1 MYANMGGEKRIFN
14 KNKRLNI
21 MNRVFIIGGRSYNVS
36 DPTIEKL
43 SLAGKHLEKE
53 IDKASG
59 KDTFEEIFN
68 NMSKETLC
76 KALSCLIYGD
86 LSLVDEL
93 SIGEKNE
100 LVEALS
106 LIYTG
111 LENSCVKLFK
121 IADSICRLAAKPK
134 E

>member
-1 MYANMGGEKRIFN
+1 
-14 KNKRLNI
+14 

-43 SLAGKHLEKE
+43 SLAGKYLKNA

-76 KALSCLIYGD
+76 KVLSCLISGD
-86 LSLVDEL
+86 LSLVDDL
-93 SIGEKNE
+93 SFGEKNE
-100 LVEALS
+100 LVETLN

-111 LENSCVKLFK
+111 LEKDFAKLSK
-121 IADSICRLAAKPK
+121 MADSICRLAAKPK

>member
-1 MYANMGGEKRIFN
+1 MIDLF
-14 KNKRLNI
+14 

-36 DPTIEKL
+36 SPTMKKL
-43 SLAGKHLEKE
+43 SLAGEHLEKE
-53 IDKASG
+53 IEKSSG
-59 KDTFEEIFN
+59 KGTYEEIFN
-68 NMSKETLC
+68 EMPKETLC
-76 KALSCLIYGD
+76 KALSCLIFGD
-86 LSLVDEL
+86 LSLVEEL

-111 LENSCVKLFK
+111 LEKDFAKLLK
-121 IADSICRLAAKPK
+121 IADSVCRLAAKPK

>member
-1 MYANMGGEKRIFN
+1 MGGEKRIFN
-14 KNKRLNI
+14 DNKKLNI
-21 MNRVFIIGGRSYNVS
+21 MNKVFIIGGRSYNMAG
-36 DPTIEKL
+36 PTIQGL
-43 SLAGKHLEKE
+43 GLAGKHLGKE

-59 KDTFEEIFN
+59 KDTFEEIFD

-76 KALSCLIYGD
+76 KALSCLIFSD

-100 LVEALS
+100 LVEALN

-111 LENSCVKLFK
+111 LEKNSVKLSK
-121 IADSICRLAAKPK
+121 MADSVSRLAAKPK

>member
-1 MYANMGGEKRIFN
+1 
-14 KNKRLNI
+14 
-21 MNRVFIIGGRSYNVS
+21 MNRVFIIGGRSYNMA
-36 DPTIEKL
+36 DPTMQKL
-43 SLAGKHLEKE
+43 SLAGKYLGKD
-53 IDKASG
+53 IDKVSG

-68 NMSKETLC
+68 NMSQETLC
-76 KALSCLIYGD
+76 KALSCLIFGD
-86 LSLVDEL
+86 LSLIDEL

-111 LENSCVKLFK
+111 LEKDFAKLLK
-121 IADSICRLAAKPK
+121 MADSICRLAAKPK

>member
-1 MYANMGGEKRIFN
+1 
-14 KNKRLNI
+14 

-76 KALSCLIYGD
+76 KALLCLIYGD

-111 LENSCVKLFK
+111 LENSCVKLFNPSL
-121 IADSICRLAAKPK
+121 IAKK
-134 E
+134 NF

>member
-1 MYANMGGEKRIFN
+1 MGGEKRILNDN
-14 KNKRLNI
+14 KKLNI
-21 MNRVFIIGGRSYNVS
+21 MNKVFIIGGRSYNMAG
-36 DPTIEKL
+36 PTIQGL
-43 SLAGKHLEKE
+43 SLAGKHLGKE

-59 KDTFEEIFN
+59 KDTFEEIFD

-76 KALSCLIYGD
+76 KALSCLIFSD

-100 LVEALS
+100 LVEALN

-111 LENSCVKLFK
+111 LEKNSVKLSK
-121 IADSICRLAAKPK
+121 MADSVSRLAAKPK

>member
-1 MYANMGGEKRIFN
+1 
-14 KNKRLNI
+14 
-21 MNRVFIIGGRSYNVS
+21 MNRVFIIGGRSYNVAA
-36 DPTIEKL
+36 PTMEKL
-43 SLAGKHLEKE
+43 SLAGKHLKNE
-53 IDKASG
+53 IG
-59 KDTFEEIFN
+59 KTRSNDTFEEIFN

-76 KALSCLIYGD
+76 KALSCLISGD

-93 SIGEKNE
+93 SFGEKNE
-100 LVEALS
+100 LVEALN

-111 LENSCVKLFK
+111 LEKDFAKLSK

>member
-1 MYANMGGEKRIFN
+1 
-14 KNKRLNI
+14 
-21 MNRVFIIGGRSYNVS
+21 MNRVFIIGGRSYNMAS
-36 DPTIEKL
+36 PTTQKL
-43 SLAGKHLEKE
+43 SLAGKHLKNEIEKTR
-53 IDKASG
+53 SN
-59 KDTFEEIFN
+59 DTFEEIFN

-76 KALSCLIYGD
+76 KSLSCLISGD
-86 LSLVDEL
+86 LSFVEEL

>member
-1 MYANMGGEKRIFN
+1 
-14 KNKRLNI
+14 
-21 MNRVFIIGGRSYNVS
+21 MNRVFIIGGRSYNMAS
-36 DPTIEKL
+36 PTTQKL
-43 SLAGKHLEKE
+43 SLAGKHLKNEIEKSSS
-53 IDKASG
+53 KS
-59 KDTFEEIFN
+59 TYEEIFN
-68 NMSKETLC
+68 GMPKKTLC
-76 KALSCLIYGD
+76 KALSCLISGD

-100 LVEALS
+100 LVEALN

-111 LENSCVKLFK
+111 LEKDFVKLFK

>member
-1 MYANMGGEKRIFN
+1 
-14 KNKRLNI
+14 
-21 MNRVFIIGGRSYNVS
+21 MNRVFIIGGRSYNMA
-36 DPTIEKL
+36 DPTMQKL
-43 SLAGKHLEKE
+43 SLAGEHLEKE
-53 IDKASG
+53 IEKSSSKG
-59 KDTFEEIFN
+59 TYEEIFN
-68 NMSKETLC
+68 EMPKGTLC
-76 KALSCLIYGD
+76 KALSCLIFGD

-93 SIGEKNE
+93 SIGEKDE

-111 LENSCVKLFK
+111 LEKDFAKLLK

>member
-1 MYANMGGEKRIFN
+1 MVSKVY
-14 KNKRLNI
+14 
-21 MNRVFIIGGRSYNVS
+21 IIGGRSYNVS

-43 SLAGKHLEKE
+43 SLAGKHLGKE

-68 NMSKETLC
+68 NMPKETLC
-76 KALSCLIYGD
+76 KALSCLISGD

-100 LVEALS
+100 LVETLN

-111 LENSCVKLFK
+111 LEKDFAKLSK
-121 IADSICRLAAKPK
+121 MADSICRLVAKPK

>member
-1 MYANMGGEKRIFN
+1 
-14 KNKRLNI
+14 
-21 MNRVFIIGGRSYNVS
+21 MNRVFIIGGRTYNVFN
-36 DPTIEKL
+36 PTMKKL
-43 SLAGKHLEKE
+43 SLAGEHLEKE
-53 IDKASG
+53 IEKSSG
-59 KDTFEEIFN
+59 KGTYEEIFN
-68 NMSKETLC
+68 EMPKETLC
-76 KALSCLIYGD
+76 KALSCLISGD

-93 SIGEKNE
+93 SIGEKND

-111 LENSCVKLFK
+111 LEKDYAKLLK

>member
-1 MYANMGGEKRIFN
+1 MN
-14 KNKRLNI
+14 K
-21 MNRVFIIGGRSYNVS
+21 VFIIGGRSYNVS
-36 DPTIEKL
+36 NPTMKKL
-43 SLAGKHLEKE
+43 SLAGEHLEKE
-53 IDKASG
+53 IEKSSS
-59 KDTFEEIFN
+59 KSTYEEIFN
-68 NMSKETLC
+68 GMPKKTLC
-76 KALSCLIYGD
+76 KALSCLISGD

>member
-1 MYANMGGEKRIFN
+1 
-14 KNKRLNI
+14 
-21 MNRVFIIGGRSYNVS
+21 MNRVFIIGGRSYNMA
-36 DPTIEKL
+36 DPTMQKL
-43 SLAGKHLEKE
+43 SLAGKHLGKE

-59 KDTFEEIFN
+59 KDIFEEIFN

-76 KALSCLIYGD
+76 KALSCLISGD
-86 LSLVDEL
+86 LSFVEEL
-93 SIGEKNE
+93 SIGEKDE

>member
-1 MYANMGGEKRIFN
+1 MGGEKRIFN
-14 KNKRLNI
+14 DNKKLNI
-21 MNRVFIIGGRSYNVS
+21 MNKVFIIGGRSYNMAG
-36 DPTIEKL
+36 PTIQGL
-43 SLAGKHLEKE
+43 SLAGQHLGKE

-59 KDTFEEIFN
+59 KDTFEEIFD

-76 KALSCLIYGD
+76 KALSCLIFSD

-100 LVEALS
+100 IVEALN

-111 LENSCVKLFK
+111 LEKNSVKLSK
-121 IADSICRLAAKPK
+121 MADSVSRLAAKPK

>member
-1 MYANMGGEKRIFN
+1 
-14 KNKRLNI
+14 
-21 MNRVFIIGGRSYNVS
+21 MNRVFIIGGRSYNMA
-36 DPTIEKL
+36 DLTMQKL
-43 SLAGKHLEKE
+43 SLAGNHLGKE

-111 LENSCVKLFK
+111 LEKDFAKLLK

>member
-1 MYANMGGEKRIFN
+1 
-14 KNKRLNI
+14 
-21 MNRVFIIGGRSYNVS
+21 MNRVFIIGGQSYNMA
-36 DPTIEKL
+36 DLTMQKL
-43 SLAGKHLEKE
+43 SLAGKHLGKE
-53 IDKASG
+53 IDKGSG

-111 LENSCVKLFK
+111 LEKDFAKLLK

>member
-1 MYANMGGEKRIFN
+1 MGGEKRIFN
-14 KNKRLNI
+14 DNKKLNI
-21 MNRVFIIGGRSYNVS
+21 MNKVFIIGGRSYNMAG
-36 DPTIEKL
+36 PTIQGL
-43 SLAGKHLEKE
+43 SLAGKHLGKE

-76 KALSCLIYGD
+76 KALSCLISSD

-100 LVEALS
+100 LVEALN

-111 LENSCVKLFK
+111 LEKNSVKLSK
-121 IADSICRLAAKPK
+121 MADSVSRLAAKPK

>member
-1 MYANMGGEKRIFN
+1 MN
-14 KNKRLNI
+14 K
-21 MNRVFIIGGRSYNVS
+21 VFIIGGRSYNVS

-43 SLAGKHLEKE
+43 SLAGKHLKNE
-53 IDKASG
+53 IDKTCSNV
-59 KDTFEEIFN
+59 TFEETFN
-68 NMSKETLC
+68 SMSKETLC
-76 KALSCLIYGD
+76 KALSCLISGD

-106 LIYTG
+106 LIYAG
-111 LENSCVKLFK
+111 LEKDFAKLFK